1 MKAMM
6 EPFRATETAMPLS
19 ELKVNSIICYWYPE
33 TIGAPPPRRLAA
45 SALID
50 QFQRA
55 TSGRMINL

>member
-33 TIGAPPPRRLAA
+33 TIGAPRLAA